1 MNLAIGASAAVD
13 LCDSSAVDRST
24 LTLPRAE
31 VAGSAVSGA
40 FDPRR
45 PWLNPSHRI
54 GEQLLQAA
62 GCTLDQQLAGNHL
75 KLTTT
80 GEAAEL
86 LAQLDQAEHEREL
99 LVAQAERGRDL
110 DDGTSNKAWWACDPW
125 SNPNEISSSGL
136 GNAPEMLQRE
146 YLIRLLQAKGHNPR
160 NQQQPAQS
168 ERAGTCSVKAS
179 TPPGQSERPSARS
192 HCRPAPR
199 SRRGRPRKNAEIPGI
214 YGNRQLDRAL
224 IRAGLTPTERTIARK
239 ILSLLRAEYT
249 QHQRG
254 KFIQR
259 SSLGSDRTVKRV
271 FSKLRAAQLIT
282 DSRPVKGQN
291 QTRITNLGPVFL
303 AGLRGQ
309 PDGPKLAPQNP
320 NFDTPKTLANTGE
333 VHSNLAPRFRNPLK
347 RVPMG
352 AGPTA
357 SAPLRAAASRP
368 APSETHQQQINP
380 LQSHSESTSSL
391 PANPIQSKPTQ
402 GSTVLIQG
410 REGRFIVKGF
420 SWGDSSDQDSVR
432 CVSVESSDTWI
443 TAKMSD
449 VTVVS

>member
-1 MNLAIGASAAVD
+1 MNPAIAASTALD

-40 FDPRR
+40 FDACR

-54 GEQLLQAA
+54 GQQLLQAA
-62 GCTLDQQLAGNHL
+62 GFTLDQQLVLDHF

-80 GEAAEL
+80 AEAAEL
-86 LAQLDQAEHEREL
+86 LAHLDRAEHEREL
-99 LVAQAERGRDL
+99 LVAQAERGKNL
-110 DDGTSNKAWWACDPW
+110 DDGTSNKVWWACDPW
-125 SNPNEISSSGL
+125 SNRSAIDSSGL
-136 GNAPEMLQRE
+136 RNAPAVLQRD
-146 YLIRLLQAKGHNPR
+146 YLIRLLQAKGRHPL
-160 NQQQPAQS
+160 NQQRSAQP
-168 ERAGTCSVKAS
+168 
-179 TPPGQSERPSARS
+179 ERPGARS
-192 HCRPAPR
+192 HCRPAPG

-239 ILSLLRAEYT
+239 ILSLLRAEYI

-259 SSLGSDRTVKRV
+259 SSLGSERTVKRA
-271 FSKLRAAQLIT
+271 FSKLRTAQLIT
-282 DSRPVKGQN
+282 DSRPVKGHN
-291 QTRITNLGPVFL
+291 QTRITNLGPAFL
-303 AGLRGQ
+303 GGLNGH

-320 NFDTPKTLANTGE
+320 NFDTPKAIANTGE
-333 VHSNLAPRFRNPLK
+333 VPCNLAPRFRNPLK

-352 AGPTA
+352 AGPAA

-368 APSETHQQQINP
+368 TPSETHQQQISS
-380 LQSHSESTSSL
+380 LQSHPESTNS
-391 PANPIQSKPTQ
+391 PQADPMQSKPTQ
-402 GSTVLIQG
+402 GSTVLIEG

-420 SWGDSSDQDSVR
+420 SWGDSPDQDSVR
-432 CVSVESSDTWI
+432 CVSVDSLETWV

-449 VTVVS
+449 VTVIA